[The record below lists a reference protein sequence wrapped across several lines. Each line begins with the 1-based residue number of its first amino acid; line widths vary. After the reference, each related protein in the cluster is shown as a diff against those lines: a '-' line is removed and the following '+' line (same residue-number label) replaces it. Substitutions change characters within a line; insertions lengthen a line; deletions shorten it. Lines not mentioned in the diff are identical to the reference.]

1 MFPISYNL
9 ILQLEAKGL
18 SKEIIM
24 FSFGSVFSEIA
35 CILAIA
41 TAVGAL
47 ALWLRQPL
55 IMAFI
60 IVGILIGPA
69 GLRLVSANE
78 EVELLAEL
86 GIALLLFVVGL
97 KLDPHE
103 IQSVGPVAIVAG
115 MGQIIITGI
124 LGDVI
129 ASLLG
134 FDLISAFY
142 IGLSLTFSSTIIV
155 VKLLSDR
162 QEIDALHG
170 RIALGVLIVQDLV
183 VVVAMI
189 LLTAF
194 SEDSQQSLGQEIISV
209 ILKGGLFLFFIA
221 ILTRYVLP
229 QLLHILASST
239 ELLLIFAISW
249 AIALAAMGDGLGFSK
264 EVGAFVAGVSLAS
277 TSYRATI
284 GARLV
289 SLRDFLLLFFFIDLG
304 IHINV
309 SYLGEEI
316 LSAIVLSLFVL
327 LGKPLMIMVLMS
339 SRGYRKYT
347 STITSLSLSQI
358 SEFSLIIAALGLDLG
373 HINENVLGLITLVGL
388 ITMGVSTYMIM
399 DSHTIYEKLLPIVSQ
414 FDRLIPHSHQKLG
427 DLDTVNVD
435 GVDIILFGLGR
446 YGGSL
451 IKALQGSGLQ
461 VLGVDFN
468 PELVREWRKQ
478 GLLAFYGDAEDPE
491 FAATLPLNQAKWVIS
506 TLPGERIG
514 LTLLHTLE
522 YQKFQGK
529 IALTSHT
536 EREMEILKNAGSD
549 LVLLPFRDAAYE
561 AARMLVTDLS
571 D

>member
-1 MFPISYNL
+1 
-9 ILQLEAKGL
+9 
-18 SKEIIM
+18 M

-47 ALWLRQPL
+47 ALRLRQPL

-69 GLRLVSANE
+69 GLRLVSSNE

-115 MGQIIITGI
+115 MGQILMTGI
-124 LGDVI
+124 LGYFL

-134 FDLISAFY
+134 FNPVPAFY

-194 SEDSQQSLGQEIISV
+194 SEDSQQSLGQEIMSV
-209 ILKGGLFLFFIA
+209 IFKGGIFLLFIA
-221 ILTRYVLP
+221 FLTRYILP
-229 QLLHILASST
+229 KLLHTLAYST

-249 AIALAAMGDGLGFSK
+249 AIALAAMGDALGFSK

-304 IHINV
+304 IHVNV
-309 SYLGEEI
+309 SYLGAEI
-316 LSAIVLSLFVL
+316 ISALVLSLFVL

-339 SRGYRKYT
+339 SMGYRKYT

-358 SEFSLIIAALGLDLG
+358 SEFSLIIAALELELG
-373 HINENVLGLITLVGL
+373 HIDENVLGLITLVGL

-399 DSHTIYEKLLPIVSQ
+399 DSHIIYEKLLPIVSH
-414 FDRLIPHSHQKLG
+414 FDKLIPHRHQKLA
-427 DLDTVNVD
+427 DLDEVNLSN
-435 GVDIILFGLGR
+435 VDIIVFGLGR

-451 IKALQGSGLQ
+451 IRVLNGSSLQ

-468 PELVREWRKQ
+468 PELVREWRNQ

-522 YQKFQGK
+522 YQKFPGK

-561 AARMLVTDLS
+561 AARMLVTDLNE
-571 D
+571 

>member
-1 MFPISYNL
+1 
-9 ILQLEAKGL
+9 
-18 SKEIIM
+18 M
-24 FSFGSVFSEIA
+24 FSFSNVFSEIA

-41 TAVGAL
+41 TAVGGL

-69 GLRLVSANE
+69 GLSLVSANE

-115 MGQIIITGI
+115 MGQILITGI
-124 LGDVI
+124 LGYLI
-129 ASLLG
+129 ATFLG
-134 FDLISAFY
+134 FNPIPAFY

-183 VVVAMI
+183 VVLAMI

-194 SEDSQQSLGQEIISV
+194 SENSEQPLWQEIFSV
-209 ILKGGLFLFFIA
+209 ILKGGTFLLFIA
-221 ILTRYVLP
+221 FLTRYILP
-229 QLLHILASST
+229 KLLHSLAYST

-249 AIALAAMGDGLGFSK
+249 AIALAAVGDSLGFSK
-264 EVGAFVAGVSLAS
+264 EVGAFVAGVALAS
-277 TSYRATI
+277 TNYRATI

-309 SYLGEEI
+309 SYLGAEI
-316 LSAIVLSLFVL
+316 VSAIVLSLFVL

-339 SRGYRKYT
+339 SMGYRKYT

-358 SEFSLIIAALGLDLG
+358 SEFSLIIAALGMDLG

-399 DSHTIYEKLLPIVSQ
+399 DSHIIYEKLLPLVSHL
-414 FDRLIPHSHQKLG
+414 DRLIPHHHQKLS
-427 DLDTVNVD
+427 DLDNVNVYS
-435 GVDIILFGLGR
+435 VDIILFGLGR

-451 IKALQGSGLQ
+451 IQALKGSGLQ

-468 PELVREWRKQ
+468 PELVREWRNQ
-478 GLLAFYGDAEDPE
+478 GVLAFYGDAEDPE
-491 FAATLPLNQAKWVIS
+491 FSATLPLNQAKWVIS
-506 TLPGERIG
+506 TLPGQRVG

-522 YQKFQGK
+522 HQKFKGK

-536 EREMEILKNAGSD
+536 EREMEILKDAGSD
-549 LVLLPFRDAAYE
+549 LVLLPFRDAAQE
-561 AARMLVTDLS
+561 AARMLVTDLN
-571 D
+571 